1 MSANNN
7 ALVMFKGIRFVGLI
21 RYELL
26 EALYFTKD
34 QLVVAR
40 TDKSRDT
47 KIVNFS
53 AEQTLS
59 ADKNNFAITYSDVE
73 RVQLKKSLNT
83 IQVGIH
89 AGGKKYQWNLWYM
102 LGNEFLVF
110 DDVKRVLLQIFG
122 WKLEAPDE
130 F

>member
-1 MSANNN
+1 
-7 ALVMFKGIRFVGLI
+7 MFKGIRFVGLI

-40 TDKSRDT
+40 TDKARDQ

-53 AEQTLS
+53 PEAILS
-59 ADKNNFAITYSDVE
+59 ADKNNFVIAYNDVE
-73 RVQLKKSLNT
+73 SVKLKKSLNT

-89 AGGKKYQWNLWYM
+89 AAGKKYQWNLWYM

-110 DDVKRVLLQIFG
+110 GDVKRVLLEIFG

>member
-1 MSANNN
+1 
-7 ALVMFKGIRFVGLI
+7 MFKGTRFIGLI
-21 RYELL
+21 RFELL

-40 TDKSRDT
+40 TDTKRDQ
-47 KIVNFS
+47 KVVNFS
-53 AEQTLS
+53 PEQTLS
-59 ADKNNFAITYSDVE
+59 ADKNNFAIAYSAVE
-73 RVQLKKSLNT
+73 RVTLKKSLKT